1 MVPTATVL
9 RMWLCLPCRLPLE
22 WGLWGVGTAVRS
34 WPPRRPSPVSLLAS
48 PQACE
53 SSFLVPSSRD
63 MRSLPETSEFPVGPG
78 KGCLLNPTSVLFA
91 PKPMSRYGSACLVG
105 AQPRPQP
112 TESASEP
119 LIKGGFRM

>member
-1 MVPTATVL
+1 MRISPRVSAGAFSSTASPGQEVWGLPTLRPASGQSLADEWGCEDSVVPTATVL
-9 RMWLCLPCRLPLE
+9 GMWLCLPCRLPLE

-63 MRSLPETSEFPVGPG
+63 RRSLPEASEFPWGLERAV
-78 KGCLLNPTSVLFA
+78 C
-91 PKPMSRYGSACLVG
+91 
-105 AQPRPQP
+105 
-112 TESASEP
+112 
-119 LIKGGFRM
+119 